1 MFTRHY
7 CSHILITW
15 NRPDSRSAS
24 TVFTKSV
31 CSVVTR
37 STRMLLSTI
46 ICWYTRSHFP
56 LCCLHR
62 SNAEESYHLAKYQQT
77 ENSTTT
83 AASRPDLA
91 LYLGIYGGLVVG
103 LFFLSLF
110 SIELYYTLTVVASK
124 TLYDEMLSSLMR
136 APMYFF
142 DNNSIGERTLT

>member
-1 MFTRHY
+1 MYFHVLVYT
-7 CSHILITW
+7 ITF
-15 NRPDSRSAS
+15 S
-24 TVFTKSV
+24 F
-31 CSVVTR
+31 
-37 STRMLLSTI
+37 ML
-46 ICWYTRSHFP
+46 CF
-56 LCCLHR
+56 HR

-110 SIELYYTLTVVASK
+110 SIELYYTLTIVASK
-124 TLYDEMLSSLMR
+124 TLYDKMLSSLMR

-142 DNNSIGERTLT
+142 DNNSIGEDSLIWLVDLISFIAVIF